1 MAVSSRL
8 RRPALFRGW
17 AVVAVAA
24 LATFAEVTF
33 FNPVLGVF
41 VAPLE
46 EEFGW
51 GRATIA
57 AALTFGGF
65 AAAAVSPLVGRALD
79 AWGGRPLLAA
89 GAVLVGLCA
98 FGLMAVDRLWSFYL
112 LYSVGRA
119 ASVGVVSLA
128 AAVTVSNWF
137 IRRRGLA
144 LGILQVGTRA
154 GQAVLPLVAQLTI
167 AAASWRAAWGVLG
180 ALTLA
185 VTVVPTL
192 LVVRRR
198 PEDVGLLPD
207 GDARPVPVAG
217 GSDGPAAPEV
227 EETWTFRE
235 AVRTRAYWLLLLA
248 LSAEVM
254 VGGSINF
261 HLFPHLTDRGLPPG
275 IAITV
280 LSTYATIGAVG
291 GIAGGWVQQRAGARW
306 TMAASL
312 VLSAAGLLILINV
325 STRATAF
332 LFSLVYGLAFGSVVT
347 MSHAVVAEYFGRL
360 SLGTIRGSMQP
371 AILTVNALGPLTAG
385 LAYDLTGEY
394 TRVFLLFAAMA
405 LLSSTLLALAPRPH
419 RAAA

>member
-1 MAVSSRL
+1 MAAPSRL
-8 RRPALFRGW
+8 RRPAVFRGW
-17 AVVAVAA
+17 AIVAVAA

-41 VAPLE
+41 VTPLQ

-51 GRATIA
+51 SRATVA

-65 AAAAVSPLVGRALD
+65 TAAAISPLVGRALD

-89 GAVLVGLCA
+89 GAALVGLCA
-98 FGLMAVDRLWSFYL
+98 FGLMLTHHLWSFYL
-112 LYSVGRA
+112 LYSIGRA

-154 GQAVLPLVAQLTI
+154 GQAILPLLAQITI
-167 AAASWRAAWGVLG
+167 AAAGWRAAWGVLG

-185 VTVVPTL
+185 VTVLPTL

-207 GDARPVPVAG
+207 GGPLPVPVAG
-217 GSDGPAAPEV
+217 GADGPPAPAV

-235 AVRTRAYWLLLLA
+235 ALATRAYWLLLLA

-261 HLFPHLTDRGLPPG
+261 HLFPHLTDRGLSPG

-280 LSTYATIGAVG
+280 LSTYATIGAIG
-291 GIAGGWVQQRAGARW
+291 GIVGGWVQQRAGARW

-312 VLSAAGLLILINV
+312 VLSAVGLLILIRV
-325 STRATAF
+325 STEATAF

-371 AILTVNALGPLTAG
+371 VILTVNALGPLTAG
-385 LAYDLTGEY
+385 LAFDFTGEY
-394 TRVFLLFAAMA
+394 TRVFLLFAAMS
-405 LLSSTLLALAPRPH
+405 LLASVLLALAPRP
-419 RAAA
+419 RRSAA